1 MVEWI
6 GWLLKVVYLY
16 GHLIGVRNFEFDWRT
31 GRVYKSIRSTF
42 YASGIHAIILISLAM
57 MTFRHLNI
65 WMIFGKSNMLLKYV
79 LTLVFGLRILAGL
92 STVLIRWPQRTLMM
106 QFARTV
112 LRLFLQ
118 RPQVMQMSRW
128 GVLFKII
135 ITSVTDLLQV
145 ISIWI
150 AWDRR
155 RSDQTLGIFLQ
166 YWMSAIVNLAIAEH
180 YLAILFVRAY
190 YNLLN
195 TELRQVMEECQKLS
209 NHPQRRGAFM
219 TRCCDLA
226 DQLDD
231 IAQLQSELISM
242 VTQLG
247 EALGIQ
253 GLMVYGGYYI
263 FSIATVYLSYS
274 IFKTGYDNLDMTVTS
289 MILTFIWCSFYY
301 LDALLNLF
309 ITLNLLDDHKD
320 IKRLLEERTLFASRL
335 DIRLEESFDRMQLQ
349 LIQNPLKTD
358 ILKTFSITRE
368 SSMAMLGSVIMH
380 SIILIQFD
388 LEFF

>member
-1 MVEWI
+1 
-6 GWLLKVVYLY
+6 
-16 GHLIGVRNFEFDWRT
+16 
-31 GRVYKSIRSTF
+31 
-42 YASGIHAIILISLAM
+42 
-57 MTFRHLNI
+57 
-65 WMIFGKSNMLLKYV
+65 
-79 LTLVFGLRILAGL
+79 
-92 STVLIRWPQRTLMM
+92 MM

-135 ITSVTDLLQV
+135 ISSVTDFLQV

-166 YWMSAIVNLAIAEH
+166 YWMSAIVNLAITEH

-195 TELRQVMEECQKLS
+195 QELRQVMEECKKLS
-209 NHPQRRGAFM
+209 NLPQRRGAFM

-289 MILTFIWCSFYY
+289 MILTFIWCNFYY

-320 IKRLLEERTLFASRL
+320 IKRLLGERTVFASRL
-335 DIRLEESFDRMQLQ
+335 DIRLEESVRY
-349 LIQNPLKTD
+349 LKPQT
-358 ILKTFSITRE
+358 
-368 SSMAMLGSVIMH
+368 
-380 SIILIQFD
+380 
-388 LEFF
+388 